1 MSDAGAKMYDNDRK
15 RTNRRRLEF
24 ACNTQDLKAWIDKRV
39 QALKKVRAEFE
50 PLWKEL
56 RSQFEP
62 NIGKAL
68 LEGDRD
74 QEAAKRDDRKI
85 LTSYPRKLAHQY
97 AAGMQ
102 SGITNQAQP
111 WVEFVPQTAEERVKE
126 SKDLKK
132 WFALVTR
139 RVLDAMQRGNVYQT
153 TDQVYLHSGIFGTS
167 CSLLLHGD
175 RPGEVFMHLIDE
187 GDYWIAENRFQRVDT
202 CLRRIEMTIAQAAEE
217 FMYCA
222 LPESWQKKYDDGQ
235 HEDRVTIWNL
245 VCPNGPRDENTDK
258 LFRDVPA
265 EAPFA
270 SFYFTEGASA
280 DDNSGILKITHFT
293 YNPIIAYRHFYCG
306 SVYGKGLGEMSLAD
320 CKELQ
325 KLEECKLRMIQNE
338 VSPAM
343 IAPSSMKGLPI
354 NMYPGGITYVD
365 QLSATTGAPIQRL
378 FQTRESLEALAAQI
392 QIVEQRAG
400 DIWYQKLFAMMLNIS
415 TGTNR
420 QITAREVNELNGEKV
435 TLLGPVLTR
444 MNHDF
449 LSCLTDGIFTMLL
462 EDGLLEDEQTPIPPS
477 VVDGPNGEP
486 PEVRIGTEFT
496 SAIHTEMLANLHMK
510 GILKTLDVAAM
521 VMQAIPSVVT
531 KIDGDQ
537 IIDEIGNIYRSTAP
551 IIRSDKEANEIRA
564 QQRQEQ
570 ERQLQQAQLAEMAK
584 NAGTQAKALAE
595 TPVGNGNALDAVL
608 NAGGLE

>member
-1 MSDAGAKMYDNDRK
+1 MSDAGARMYENDKK
-15 RTNRRRLEF
+15 RSAKHRLEF
-24 ACNTQDLKAWIDKRV
+24 SCNTQDLKAWIDKRV
-39 QALKKVRAEFE
+39 QSLKKVRTEFE
-50 PLWKEL
+50 PLWKNL
-56 RSQFEP
+56 RTQFEP

-68 LEGDRD
+68 LDGDRD

-85 LTSYPRKLAHQY
+85 LSSYPRKLAHQY

-126 SKDLKK
+126 SKELKK

-167 CSLLLHGD
+167 CSLLLRGD
-175 RPGEVFMHLIDE
+175 KPGEVFLHLIDE
-187 GDYWIAENRFQRVDT
+187 GDYWLAENRYQRVDT
-202 CLRRIEMTIAQAAEE
+202 CLRRIEMTIAQAVDE
-217 FMYCA
+217 FLYRA
-222 LPESWQKKYDDGQ
+222 LPQSWQKKYDDGQ
-235 HEDRVTIWNL
+235 HEERVRVWNL
-245 VCPNGPRDENTDK
+245 ICPNGSADDETNE
-258 LFRDVPA
+258 LFKDVPKD
-265 EAPFA
+265 APFA
-270 SFYFTEGASA
+270 SFYSTEGSGE

-325 KLEECKLRMIQNE
+325 KLEDCKLRMIQNE
-338 VSPAM
+338 VNPAM

-392 QIVEQRAG
+392 QIVENRAG

-449 LSCLTDGIFTMLL
+449 LSCLTDGIFTILL
-462 EDGLLEDEQTPIPPS
+462 EDGLLQDEQTPIPDS
-477 VVDGPNGEP
+477 VVDGPNGEA

-496 SAIHTEMLANLHMK
+496 SAIHTEMLANLHMR
-510 GILKTLDVAAM
+510 GILKTLDVAGM
-521 VMQAIPSVVT
+521 VMQAIPSVVA

-537 IIDEIGNIYRSTAP
+537 IIDELGNIYRSTAP
-551 IIRSDKEANEIRA
+551 IIRSDKEAEEIRE
-564 QQRQEQ
+564 RERTVQ
-570 ERQLQQAQLAEMAK
+570 ERQMQNAQLAEMAR

-595 TPVGNGNALDAVL
+595 TPVGNGNALDAL
-608 NAGGLE
+608 LKGGAQ